1 MQIPNTLFKIQF
13 FVKNHENDI
22 TKPLD
27 IEKASTQ
34 VNSPMKS
41 PIIGIGNLFLLNS
54 ETLPV
59 NGKNLLA
66 KKLTIISS
74 TSVATYNALTKA
86 IKTSS
91 TFPTYCMN
99 KNIIYNM
106 KLAQKKNI
114 TAFFAL
120 NSVSYN
126 S

>member
-1 MQIPNTLFKIQF
+1 
-13 FVKNHENDI
+13 
-22 TKPLD
+22 
-27 IEKASTQ
+27 
-34 VNSPMKS
+34 MKS

-59 NGKNLLA
+59 YGKNFFA

-91 TFPTYCMN
+91 TLPIYYMN
-99 KNIIYNM
+99 KNIIYSM

>member
-59 NGKNLLA
+59 YGKNLLA

-91 TFPTYCMN
+91 TLPIYCMN
-99 KNIIYNM
+99 KNIIYSM